1 MALNVFKLC
10 ISCNTQVHDAI
21 FNDTFFSTLA
31 IMLSALI
38 VLAVVIYVID
48 AVGKKCFEK
57 IRKLHPDKLNP
68 VPLTTVSLILGVGIG
83 GFIDGIIF
91 HQILQWHEMVSNK
104 ISTSTV
110 VGKSVN
116 MFWDGIFHIATLAI
130 VVGGIMALWKI
141 GKQTGVSKDGRLLF
155 GGIIAGW
162 GLFNCVEGIINHKV
176 AGLHNVREYA
186 NQNEWNN
193 GFLLLSFLLI
203 GLGALIIETRKK
215 EENNRN

>member
-57 IRKLHPDKLNP
+57 IRKLYPDKLNP

-130 VVGGIMALWKI
+130 VVGGIVALWKV
-141 GKQTGVSKDGRLLF
+141 GKRTGVSKDGRLLL
-155 GGIIAGW
+155 GGI
-162 GLFNCVEGIINHKV
+162 LV
-176 AGLHNVREYA
+176 
-186 NQNEWNN
+186 
-193 GFLLLSFLLI
+193 SFLLI